1 VSECNTNNVIFSLA
15 QMVAHHTR
23 GGCPL
28 RTGDLIG
35 TGTVSSK
42 PLRNRGCLLEMT
54 NDGAVSYEIEAKISS
69 KRLSRKYL
77 EDGDIVM
84 FNGKAV
90 ATDGLGNIG
99 FGACS
104 GQVLAAN

>member
-1 VSECNTNNVIFSLA
+1 
-15 QMVAHHTR
+15 MVAHHTR

-35 TGTVSSK
+35 TGTVSGK

-54 NDGAVSYEIEAKISS
+54 HNGTIPYEVKANSSS
-69 KRLSRKYL
+69 KKLSRKYL
-77 EDGDIVM
+77 EDGDIIEFVAQ
-84 FNGKAV
+84 AV
-90 ATDGLGNIG
+90 AKDGLGNVG